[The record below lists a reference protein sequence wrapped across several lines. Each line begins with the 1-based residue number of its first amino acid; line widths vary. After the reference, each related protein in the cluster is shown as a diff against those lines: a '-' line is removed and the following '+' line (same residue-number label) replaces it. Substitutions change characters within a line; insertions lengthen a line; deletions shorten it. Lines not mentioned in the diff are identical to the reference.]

1 MRTEVKIGLIIGL
14 LVLGGGVIFMLNQ
27 GKKTGKDVA
36 DVVPLQKSATPGA
49 SSAAKPKPAQPGTAA
64 RPSGPTGPARVP
76 GPLDRP
82 AGATGAPARLPV
94 APPQPQP
101 QPRPSGAT
109 GPAMPGPATRPAT
122 APAPLPLPPRVET
135 PLTGG
140 GEEPVVRPGSPLPPP
155 SEPSPTTRPS
165 PGGSEVRR
173 PGVALPPPP
182 SETKATGPSG
192 PLARL
197 QEPPPPPAREV
208 KKHVVAEGDT
218 LSSLAEQ
225 YLGDRSLWPRIKEAN
240 PDLTNPDVLLV
251 GQTLVIP
258 PKEGPLPVTEAAKP
272 APGGKTS
279 ASTSKPTG
287 EKKKAGEAETKPKGK
302 PHTYVVAKGDS
313 LASIARS
320 MLKDAKRWREIYEL
334 NKSKIPNPDAL
345 PVGLEL
351 KLPEK

>member
-27 GKKTGKDVA
+27 GKKGGKDVT
-36 DVVPLQKSATPGA
+36 DVVPLQKSPAPGA
-49 SSAAKPKPAQPGTAA
+49 SSAVKPKPAQPGTTA
-64 RPSGPTGPARVP
+64 RPGGPTGPARTP

-101 QPRPSGAT
+101 RPVGAT
-109 GPAMPGPATRPAT
+109 GPATLGPATRPAT
-122 APAPLPLPPRVET
+122 TPAPLPLPPRGEK
-135 PLTGG
+135 PQAEG
-140 GEEPVVRPGSPLPPP
+140 GEEPAVRPGPPLPTHP
-155 SEPSPTTRPS
+155 EPSPTTQPS
-165 PGGSEVRR
+165 PGGGEVRR
-173 PGVALPPPP
+173 PGVALPVPP

-192 PLARL
+192 P
-197 QEPPPPPAREV
+197 PARAPERKPAPAGEA
-208 KKHVVAEGDT
+208 KKHVVGEGDT
-218 LSSLAEQ
+218 LSSIAEQ

-240 PDLTNPDVLLV
+240 PELTNPDVLLV

-258 PKEGPLPVTEAAKP
+258 PKEGPLPATEATKP
-272 APGGKTS
+272 APGGKSS
-279 ASTSKPTG
+279 ASASKPTG

-313 LASIARS
+313 LAGIARS
-320 MLKDAKRWREIYEL
+320 MLKDANRWREIYEL
-334 NKSKIPNPDAL
+334 NKSKIPNPDVL